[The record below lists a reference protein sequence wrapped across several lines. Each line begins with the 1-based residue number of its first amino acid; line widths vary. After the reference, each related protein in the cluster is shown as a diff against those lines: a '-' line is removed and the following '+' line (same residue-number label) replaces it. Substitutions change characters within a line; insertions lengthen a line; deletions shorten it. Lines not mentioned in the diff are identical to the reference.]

1 MMEGIALY
9 YQYVLQF
16 FPCALCVQVRAWVV
30 GAIVSAGVSAYF
42 KATFWIRFVGLS
54 ATIFFMSGA
63 LYTSW
68 NAWGVENGTVISS
81 CTIGAGFP
89 TFMPLDQWI
98 PFFFGA
104 DGPCGQ
110 SPEMWLGLSMV
121 ETLLITIGVP
131 LIVLIA
137 QWLLHIQHTIVSTI
151 RIATS

>member
-1 MMEGIALY
+1 MKRFYELGQSVYFWLAGIVYLVMMEGIALY

-81 CTIGAGFP
+81 CTIGAGFSD
-89 TFMPLDQWI
+89 LY
-98 PFFFGA
+98 A
-104 DGPCGQ
+104 
-110 SPEMWLGLSMV
+110 S
-121 ETLLITIGVP
+121 
-131 LIVLIA
+131 
-137 QWLLHIQHTIVSTI
+137 
-151 RIATS
+151 